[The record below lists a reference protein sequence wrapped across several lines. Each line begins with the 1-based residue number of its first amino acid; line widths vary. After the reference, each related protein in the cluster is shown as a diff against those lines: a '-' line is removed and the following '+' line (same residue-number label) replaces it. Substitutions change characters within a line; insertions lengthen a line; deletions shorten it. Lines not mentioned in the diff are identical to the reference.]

1 MSELNRL
8 YDQDYP
14 TWARRNAE
22 LLRARRFAEADLE
35 HLIEE
40 LEELGKGEQR
50 ELVSRLRILLAHL
63 LKWQFQY
70 RHLSERWQEIKG
82 ESWRASII
90 EQQLAIRIL
99 LKRQPG
105 LKSFLHK
112 ALAEAYPQAVELA
125 AAGSGLAPTRFPAAL
140 PYDVAEL
147 MDQAFYP
154 DPR

>member
-1 MSELNRL
+1 MSELSRL
-8 YDQDYP
+8 YDQDYQ
-14 TWARRNAE
+14 TWAHRNAE

-40 LEELGKGEQR
+40 LEEMGKSEQR

-70 RHLSERWQEIKG
+70 RHLSERWQEFKG
-82 ESWRASII
+82 ESWRATII
-90 EQQLAIRIL
+90 EQRLAIRIL

-105 LKSFLHK
+105 LKSFLDK

-125 AAGSGLAPTRFPAAL
+125 AAESGLAATSFPPESA
-140 PYDVAEL
+140 YSWAEL
-147 MDQAFYP
+147 ADQDFYP
-154 DPR
+154 NPI